1 MGNALRS
8 VDDLIRLSQTHG
20 VWRRALSTKSGATTA
35 ATANCGKVNVKRFP
49 DEFIVPTLGAGVT
62 AAYFTEIAI
71 ATQNVTSVVVAAHET
86 LLGTLTVSGNVF
98 TAGSAMPTKT
108 IDGASVV
115 TATVL
120 PILAA
125 TVAITATTPVITITY
140 VNQDG
145 VGSRTATMT
154 MPTNSTATSA
164 YLITP
169 HLQAGDTGI
178 RSVTNIGISAG
189 SAGTFQIFGLL
200 PQAVSISSSSA
211 FSPALTALRAPFPM
225 IPFVAGDCLAFYQFG
240 VNTAVDLHA
249 AVCAVGDD

>member
-8 VDDLIRLSQTHG
+8 VDDLIRLSQTYG
-20 VWRRALSTKSGATTA
+20 VWRRMLTSKSGATTA
-35 ATANCGKVNVKRFP
+35 ATTDCGKVNVKRFP
-49 DEFIVPTLGAGVT
+49 DEFVVPTLGAGVT
-62 AAYFTEIAI
+62 AAYFTEIAM
-71 ATQNVTSVVVAAHET
+71 AASNVTTVVVAAHET
-86 LLGTLTVSGNVF
+86 LLGTLTVSGNLF

-108 IDGASVV
+108 IEGSSVV

-125 TVAITATTPVITITY
+125 TATITATTPVITITY

-145 VGSRTATMT
+145 TGSRTATMT

-178 RSVTNIGISAG
+178 RSVTNISTSTG
-189 SAGTFQIFGLL
+189 SAGTFGVYGLL
-200 PQAVSISSSSA
+200 PQAVSISSASS

-240 VNTAVDLHA
+240 VNTAVDLRA